1 MLLDETIP
9 LDPLEMAL
17 VMTLFMVFAHR
28 LPVNHVYYRTTID
41 QKRLKSATFDC
52 YYNHY
57 HPIKVYKKPSLQKKQ
72 KLVVIILFL
81 LDIQTKFCPCQILQS
96 NIFIVLSKILLL
108 KRKEDTTRLLQI
120 T

>member
-1 MLLDETIP
+1 MSIP

-28 LPVNHVYYRTTID
+28 LPVNHVYYRTSID

-57 HPIKVYKKPSLQKKQ
+57 HKKPSLQKKQ
-72 KLVVIILFL
+72 KLVVIISFFVRYS
-81 LDIQTKFCPCQILQS
+81 D
-96 NIFIVLSKILLL
+96 
-108 KRKEDTTRLLQI
+108 
-120 T
+120 